1 MEKGRDMLFLPV
13 GSGRLLLMAER
24 RANALQD
31 LPRGERPAG
40 FRAGVDLG
48 FWRGALK
55 VEEGMGEAIFDV
67 TTVTAIRE
75 VFNGWGEHL
84 LGSWS
89 SSSQPRFRFVD
100 MFRAAGSIFS
110 ASTSTN
116 GRLLAGDAPDVKQSV
131 RGTIHVWP
139 RAEKVIP
146 FCWFLM
152 FIFVSSKERIRG
164 ASRLAKG
171 CRMVVGVI
179 VRAAILETDAETNS
193 HPLKILLS
201 KQEMISC

>member
-116 GRLLAGDAPDVKQSV
+116 GRLLAGDAP
-131 RGTIHVWP
+131 
-139 RAEKVIP
+139 